1 MQIKV
6 DDTVSDGRQSEF
18 RQEPACLLDMPLEVI
33 DLVQIMTG
41 EDSLTMLNKM
51 MFTQLVNYKMDYFD
65 QQL

>member
-1 MQIKV
+1 
-6 DDTVSDGRQSEF
+6 
-18 RQEPACLLDMPLEVI
+18 MPLEVI